1 MDHIKLHLNCDIE
14 MRTITVNDLMFVLMR
29 NANNEKWIGLSRKIK
44 SFKEIQLAEEL
55 KAVFLKDTDSQYHT
69 NLVEDYGIISYI

>member
-1 MDHIKLHLNCDIE
+1 MDHIRLHLNGDIE